1 MEADPASD
9 ADGYTLFASVYD
21 QWQRTYGAEYADL
34 VAPRVDRRLAQLLG
48 GPPRKLIDLACGTG
62 THAVRQARRGVA
74 VTGLDLSQAMLAIAR
89 AKSEAAGCPVTL
101 VHADMRSFDLPKPVD
116 AVTCLYASLN
126 HLADAAD
133 LARAFERVA
142 AHLRPGG
149 AFVFDLNTRAGFEA
163 LWREPGTDRGPGL
176 TIDRCYVWDEGDPW
190 VQMHLTIERRSG
202 ETIERGQSVLRARWF
217 EDREVRAALA
227 GAGLALADCTPFNP
241 FPEVERPGIKQLWSA
256 TRPGASIRSPLR

>member
-48 GPPRKLIDLACGTG
+48 GPPRNLIDLACGTG
-62 THAVRQARRGVA
+62 THALRQAGRGVA

-89 AKSEAAGCPVTL
+89 TKAAAAGYPLTL
-101 VHADMRSFDLPKPVD
+101 VHADMRAFDLPKPVD

-176 TIDRCYVWDEGDPW
+176 TIDRRYVWDDGPW
-190 VQMHLTIERRSG
+190 VAMHLTIERRSG

-217 EDREVRAALA
+217 EDSEVRAALA

-256 TRPGASIRSPLR
+256 TRPGDDR